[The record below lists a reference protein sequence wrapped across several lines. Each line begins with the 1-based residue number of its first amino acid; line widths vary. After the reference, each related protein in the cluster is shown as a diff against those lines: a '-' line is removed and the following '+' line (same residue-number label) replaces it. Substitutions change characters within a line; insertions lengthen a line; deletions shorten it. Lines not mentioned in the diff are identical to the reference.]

1 MPAINTYG
9 GNRQTIAS
17 ILLCPWLPIFNHQVT
32 YMGIRYD
39 MFVYFTFLVS
49 GVLFIV
55 NGALSGNLWSVAASS
70 AFMLGVT
77 LLIVKL
83 ERQREKDQWR

>member
-1 MPAINTYG
+1 
-9 GNRQTIAS
+9 
-17 ILLCPWLPIFNHQVT
+17 
-32 YMGIRYD
+32 

-83 ERQREKDQWR
+83 ERQREKDKRRVHYLILTGETRPDPSWLSAYSVQRPD